1 MFLKN
6 PAGREMFEAIQGA
19 YELLLPVVESGGKIT
34 AKSSTDIT
42 ATEENAESLDLHV
55 SINVSEGL
63 GGGLLQMQTMHL
75 LIRTQLLIC
84 KRYADDMSKYK
95 YPAYRMLLEC
105 LKIPASWRDF
115 DIDTDFD
122 SVAGCCLLMTER
134 AEFVRTAA
142 DLVFHTC
149 LVSPLNAEELIAEG
163 GLPIL
168 ESLLDFYVNSARFVC
183 DSSVLRT
190 LPKEKAGLIASETLI
205 MDILSHLV
213 HTLSGVAFFE
223 SGRHGIL
230 ALQDPKRLSVN
241 WRRCLECKFKG
252 IICYAEGTAAMKRFA
267 LEGIANMAKSHELQ
281 DHLVGSG
288 VIWPLIR
295 HMLNYDPTLEGTF
308 NEGEEKVNIS
318 QAATNELGRL
328 SARALGMLSGV
339 VRDPALVT
347 PENREVQR
355 ALRKLLSAPVAQM
368 LRNKR
373 TSEILLTL
381 NTNVET
387 PVRIWN
393 VSMRRE
399 LSTFIS
405 KMENER
411 PEGSCRS
418 VADELEA
425 VMTSFEYTVL
435 KNEMNIGGVYLRVFN
450 AMGGGREALREIAD
464 ATQFASHI
472 LGFIALCM
480 NQSNELGDGWIE
492 LSQSTVLSDRTEEE
506 ATKLSISDVRFNMA
520 VMALSLLVRIDGLVD
535 DVLCDSCKQPTAVL
549 LSLLELPQN
558 SEVRR
563 AFLFLPDEVCLCVTN
578 HFVLSGFW
586 YWLRHLNCA
595 KTKAVFCGCCCT
607 AGLIMAPSLGARTTG

>member
-1 MFLKN
+1 
-6 PAGREMFEAIQGA
+6 MFEAIQEA

-34 AKSSTDIT
+34 AKSSTDIV
-42 ATEENAESLDLHV
+42 TEENAESLDRHV
-55 SINVSEGL
+55 SVNVSEGL

-95 YPAYRMLLEC
+95 YPAYGMLLGC
-105 LKIPASWRDF
+105 LKIPASCHDF

-122 SVAGCCLLMTER
+122 SIAGCCLMMTER
-134 AEFVRTAA
+134 AEFIRTAA
-142 DLVFHTC
+142 NLVFHTC

-168 ESLLDFYVNSARFVC
+168 ESLLDFYVHGARFVC
-183 DSSVLRT
+183 DSSILRT
-190 LPKEKAGLIASETLI
+190 LPKEKAGLMASETLI

-252 IICYAEGTAAMKRFA
+252 VTCDAEGTAAMKRFA
-267 LEGIANMAKSHELQ
+267 LEGIANMAKARELQ
-281 DHLVGSG
+281 DLLVGSG
-288 VIWPLIR
+288 VMWPLIR
-295 HMLNYDPTLEGTF
+295 HMLNYDPTLEGSF
-308 NEGEEKVNIS
+308 SEGEEDVNIS
-318 QAATNELGRL
+318 QATTNELGRL

-339 VRDPALVT
+339 MRDAALVT
-347 PENREVQR
+347 PENGEVQR
-355 ALRKLLSAPVAQM
+355 ALKKLLSAPVAQM

-399 LSTFIS
+399 LSGFIS

-418 VADELEA
+418 VADELES
-425 VMTSFEYTVL
+425 VMTSFEYTML
-435 KNEMNIGGVYLRVFN
+435 KNEITVGGVYLRVFN

-464 ATQFASHI
+464 TSQFASNI

-480 NQSNELGDGWIE
+480 NQSTELGDGWVE
-492 LSQSTVLSDRTEEE
+492 LSQSTMLSDRTNEE
-506 ATKLSISDVRFNMA
+506 ASKLSISDVRFNMA

-535 DVLCDSCKQPTAVL
+535 DVLCDSSKQPTAVL
-549 LSLLELPQN
+549 LSLLELPPN
-558 SEVRR
+558 SEVRSI
-563 AFLFLPDEVCLCVTN
+563 FLFLADEVYLRFAN
-578 HFVLSGFW
+578 HFTLSDFW
-586 YWLRHLNCA
+586 YGLRHFNRV
-595 KTKAVFCGCCCT
+595 KSKAVFCGCRCT
-607 AGLIMAPSLGARTTG
+607 AGLIMASSLGARKTR